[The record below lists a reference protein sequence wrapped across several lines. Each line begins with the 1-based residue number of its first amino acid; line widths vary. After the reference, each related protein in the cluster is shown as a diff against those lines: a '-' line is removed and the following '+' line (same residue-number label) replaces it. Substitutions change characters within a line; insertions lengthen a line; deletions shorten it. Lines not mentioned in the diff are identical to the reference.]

1 MLQKLKFKKSSFN
14 MNVTMTEIETNI
26 FRMNETMIETKK
38 KKISN
43 INVTKTEI

>member
-26 FRMNETMIETKK
+26 FRMNVTMIETKK
-38 KKISN
+38 KKYFQY
-43 INVTKTEI
+43 